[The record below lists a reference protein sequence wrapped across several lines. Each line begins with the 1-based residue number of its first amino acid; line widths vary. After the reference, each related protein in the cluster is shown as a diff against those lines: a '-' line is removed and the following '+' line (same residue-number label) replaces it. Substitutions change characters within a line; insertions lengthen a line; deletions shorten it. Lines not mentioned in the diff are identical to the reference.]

1 MDVSVIVWSLAVIG
15 CVSAIICCAL
25 VVVCCALVLYI
36 GVMCRRRV
44 LVSYIGIM
52 DWLLLVGRALVV
64 CCWSSAIV
72 RHKSLVVHHRLLAV
86 LHCPLLVVG
95 CPYSIVHH
103 LSLADCCPSLVIH
116 HPLLVVQWLLLVVRC
131 WLSAVSCH
139 WSSSLIVVGGCRC
152 KARLYMGRV
161 ESGLFQVS
169 GHLQRKKK
177 VVSEMPTVLDSRSTL
192 AFSPGSS
199 IHADQEC

>member
-36 GVMCRRRV
+36 GIMCRRRV

-52 DWLLLVGRALVV
+52 DWLLLVGHVLVV

-72 RHKSLVVHHRLLAV
+72 RHKSLVVRHRPLAV
-86 LHCPLLVVG
+86 LRCPSLVVG
-95 CPYSIVHH
+95 CLYSIVRHP
-103 LSLADCCPSLVIH
+103 LLADCRPSLVVH
-116 HPLLVVQWLLLVVRC
+116 HPSLVVHWLLLVIRC
-131 WLSAVSCH
+131 WLSAVGCH
-139 WSSSLIVVGGCRC
+139 WSSSLIVVGGCRR
-152 KARLYMGRV
+152 KAQLYMGRV
-161 ESGLFQVS
+161 ESGLFQAS

-192 AFSPGSS
+192 TFSPGSS
-199 IHADQEC
+199 IHADREC